1 MSKTLKIV
9 NGDCVR
15 SNSLDPYVM
24 IEDKQKLEQNIKN
37 VLSTNIRKN
46 GLGSG
51 LNDAIGKDSKNTTS
65 AYSFTP
71 VMFDFQMLVR
81 GSLEK
86 LRRFQRKYLFSQR
99 TAKELIHDFSPVEFW
114 PDLGD
119 IRIIRWKINITT
131 VDRSSNFSING
142 RIKQ

>member
-15 SNSLDPYVM
+15 SNSLDSYVM
-24 IEDKQKLEQNIKN
+24 IEEKQKIEQDIKN
-37 VLSTNIRKN
+37 ILSTDIRKN

-51 LNDAIGKDSKNTTS
+51 LNDAVGKDSKNTS
-65 AYSFTP
+65 NAYSFTP

-81 GSLEK
+81 GGIEK

-99 TAKELIHDFSPVEFW
+99 TAKELVYDFSPVEFW
-114 PDLGD
+114 PDLSD
-119 IRIIRWKINITT
+119 LRIIRWKVDITT